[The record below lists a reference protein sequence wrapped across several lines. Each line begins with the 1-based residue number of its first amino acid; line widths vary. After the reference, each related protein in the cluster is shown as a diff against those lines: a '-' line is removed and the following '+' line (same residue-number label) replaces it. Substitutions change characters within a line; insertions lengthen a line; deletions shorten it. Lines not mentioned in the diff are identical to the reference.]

1 MSSSQP
7 LSSPGPAERA
17 PTVAARASR
26 PAAGER
32 YTATAQ
38 ALHWLTAALM
48 FVVLPLAWAGASVPD
63 AAPGHEALISL
74 HKSVGLT
81 ILAVVAVRLAWR
93 AAHPPPPLSADV
105 ARWEERASTASHWM
119 LYAILIGMPLSGYL
133 LSASAGRPTSCF
145 GLVRL
150 PGVRDSPDLR
160 HAALLIHVIAGQW
173 LVYAL
178 ILLHLAAT
186 AWHVTVRRDGVLDRM
201 LPPQG

>member
-1 MSSSQP
+1 M
-7 LSSPGPAERA
+7 PAGR
-17 PTVAARASR
+17 SR

-48 FVVLPLAWAGASVPD
+48 LAALPLAWVGVNMPE
-63 AAPGHEALISL
+63 AAPGHEGVISL

-93 AAHPPPPLSADV
+93 ASHPPPPLSAAV
-105 ARWEERASTASHWM
+105 ARWEQRASTASHWM
-119 LYAILIGMPLSGYL
+119 LYAILLGMPLSGYL
-133 LSASAGRPTSCF
+133 LSAAAGHATTYF

-150 PGVRDSPDLR
+150 PSLPESRSLQ
-160 HAALLIHVIAGQW
+160 HAALVVHVVVGQW

-178 ILLHLAAT
+178 ILLHVAAT
-186 AWHVTVRRDGVLDRM
+186 AWHVAVKRDGVLDRM
-201 LPPQG
+201 LPPQVERKTLTLNPALPADRVL